1 MNVETD
7 GTELGTALH
16 SGVKIIGIMV
26 FSSDVAGTRYIL
38 KWNGKSLSSQALI
51 NPETV
56 DATGPQR
63 AARSH
68 TRMRNVTRKRKSRL
82 GHGTIR
88 SNASQRPSR
97 ARNFLQDDRRWR
109 F

>member
-1 MNVETD
+1 MPPATY
-7 GTELGTALH
+7 
-16 SGVKIIGIMV
+16 
-26 FSSDVAGTRYIL
+26 SDMERQVTLEPG
-38 KWNGKSLSSQALI
+38 LI

-63 AARSH
+63 AVRSH

-97 ARNFLQDDRRWR
+97 AQNFLRDDRR
-109 F
+109 